1 MKILKTLLVIIV
13 ILAGAITGIYA
24 WLGGFSTVAV
34 NRGEIGPW
42 EIVYSTHK
50 GPYKNLNKSWT
61 KFQKDW
67 EAAGLKVCNSLAV
80 YLDMPGTPEDQLRSA
95 IACRIDELAPAEKAA
110 LRGKLPAFV
119 IPKSRAVMATFPYKN
134 PASYFVG
141 PMKVYPAFHKV
152 MTQQK
157 LLAPVGIETYGA
169 TNKPAEQIGYAMP
182 VDSKRSDY
190 QKLIDSF

>member
-95 IACRIDELAPAEKAA
+95 IACRIDELAPQCFTDQQEHLIVYCHHGMRS
-110 LRGKLPAFV
+110 LRVAQWLRHNGFV
-119 IPKSRAVMATFPYKN
+119 NTQSMRGGIDAWADLVEPDMARY
-134 PASYFVG
+134 
-141 PMKVYPAFHKV
+141 
-152 MTQQK
+152 
-157 LLAPVGIETYGA
+157 
-169 TNKPAEQIGYAMP
+169 
-182 VDSKRSDY
+182 
-190 QKLIDSF
+190 